1 MGKNTMA
8 KTLADTIKEIT
19 FIHLNKDKGIIMG
32 QCLSAVGWVQN
43 TIPPQKKG
51 VIELQMTDTAGAGFA
66 VGSALA
72 GARPILVLRFQSFLW
87 LNSSPIVMHAAKT
100 KEMFGY
106 GCPVFIRAIA
116 SEGFGSGPLH
126 TNCYHSPF
134 AHMPGLPICAPMT
147 PAEYKKIWKIFK
159 ENDQPMLVSEHRSSY
174 KSSIEFK
181 DEVNNNSKITI
192 FAISAGRFNVGKA
205 KKILLKEKIVC
216 DIFHIYWIKPFK
228 IKKKYID
235 SLNKTKKG
243 IVIDSSYEIC
253 SISEHISYKL
263 MNKSK
268 SKIKALGMK
277 DYSPGAGVKL
287 KNMTPTSQQIAV
299 FAKNFLKEK

>member
-1 MGKNTMA
+1 
-8 KTLADTIKEIT
+8 
-19 FIHLNKDKGIIMG
+19 
-32 QCLSAVGWVQN
+32 
-43 TIPPQKKG
+43 
-51 VIELQMTDTAGAGFA
+51 
-66 VGSALA
+66 
-72 GARPILVLRFQSFLW
+72 
-87 LNSSPIVMHAAKT
+87 
-100 KEMFGY
+100 
-106 GCPVFIRAIA
+106 
-116 SEGFGSGPLH
+116 
-126 TNCYHSPF
+126 
-134 AHMPGLPICAPMT
+134 
-147 PAEYKKIWKIFK
+147 
-159 ENDQPMLVSEHRSSY
+159 MLVSEHRSSY

-277 DYSPGAGVKL
+277 DYSPGAG
-287 KNMTPTSQQIAV
+287 
-299 FAKNFLKEK
+299 